1 MSSLFLHG
9 IGAVCL
15 VFCAGAL
22 AMGSAS
28 VQRHIG
34 RHCKRPLPYWNAS
47 AGRSN
52 SGVRI

>member
-9 IGAVCL
+9 IGRSAWYSA
-15 VFCAGAL
+15 AGVL